1 MLTPEKYA
9 EAGTEHS
16 HQTAL
21 FMYFARL
28 NADFKLGENFLDHIR
43 YTDGLDWTKHDNKVL
58 KLMFA
63 IPNGGLRN
71 KITAGRLKA
80 EGVKSGVP
88 DIMLPVAKDY
98 YVERIGTPHGVDKF
112 WHHGLFIELKRP
124 RSVGKTKGVVA
135 EKQSD
140 YELALIEQGY
150 AVETCYGWIEARQAI
165 WNYLH

>member
-9 EAGTEHS
+9 EAGTEHA

-43 YTDGLDWTKHDNKVL
+43 YTDCLDWTKHDNKVL

-63 IPNGGLRN
+63 IPNGGLRD

-80 EGVKSGVP
+80 EGVKKGVP
-88 DIMLPVAKDY
+88 DIMLPVAKSYMDASGRDLMY
-98 YVERIGTPHGVDKF
+98 
-112 WHHGLFIELKRP
+112 HGLFIELKRP

-140 YELALIEQGY
+140 YALALIEQGY

>member
-9 EAGTEHS
+9 EAGTEHA
-16 HQTAL
+16 HQVAL

-63 IPNGGLRN
+63 IPNGGLRD

-88 DIMLPVAKDY
+88 DIMLPVAKYGNTQYDVEPTY
-98 YVERIGTPHGVDKF
+98 Y
-112 WHHGLFIELKRP
+112 HGLFIELKRP
-124 RSVGKTKGVVA
+124 RSVGKRKGVVA

-140 YELALIEQGY
+140 YALALIEQGY

>member
-9 EAGTEHS
+9 EAGTEHA

-28 NADFKLGENFLDHIR
+28 NAEVKEFPGSFKFRDTSSELL
-43 YTDGLDWTKHDNKVL
+43 WTVQSINVC

-63 IPNGGLRN
+63 IPNGGLRD

-88 DIMLPVAKDY
+88 DIMLPVPSFGWRDFGNEVVA
-98 YVERIGTPHGVDKF
+98 
-112 WHHGLFIELKRP
+112 HGLFIELKRP

-135 EKQSD
+135 EVQSD
-140 YELALIEQGY
+140 YALALIEQGY